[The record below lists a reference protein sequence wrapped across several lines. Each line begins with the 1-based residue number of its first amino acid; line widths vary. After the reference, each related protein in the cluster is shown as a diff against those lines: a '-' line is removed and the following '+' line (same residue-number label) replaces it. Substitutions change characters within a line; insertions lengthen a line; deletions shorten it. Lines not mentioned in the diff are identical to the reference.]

1 MNIRDLSWITP
12 KIEKANTHHQ
22 ERISAF
28 YSGQQPKEIIAIAGR
43 MFGRN
48 HGLAGIN
55 DIDML
60 KKPDEWLDDVLKD
73 MAQYAHESADMI
85 TFKPLTIELDPLG
98 VHYIDALFGANVYI
112 HDNQTWSDQLD
123 CDLDDLQMP
132 DLDNSQVFRES
143 LELAR
148 KAVEITQGKIFI
160 TTPVLSCAINI
171 VINLFGERLLEA
183 LIVRP
188 ESAKRALQI
197 INDVII
203 YCTRA
208 FFEIIPDNIRR
219 NSVACN
225 RFAPDGFGQIDGCA
239 THLVSA
245 KQYVEFFADLDDEI
259 LGVSPNGGMMHLC
272 GTHAQHIPAFKTM
285 KNLRS
290 IQINDRAAEDLEL
303 YFDGL
308 RSDQIIYVA
317 PTPLLTLE
325 RILEITKGKRL
336 VLQIPLNEP
345 ILIDKI

>member
-203 YCTRA
+203 
-208 FFEIIPDNIRR
+208 
-219 NSVACN
+219 
-225 RFAPDGFGQIDGCA
+225 
-239 THLVSA
+239 
-245 KQYVEFFADLDDEI
+245 
-259 LGVSPNGGMMHLC
+259 
-272 GTHAQHIPAFKTM
+272 
-285 KNLRS
+285 
-290 IQINDRAAEDLEL
+290 
-303 YFDGL
+303 
-308 RSDQIIYVA
+308 
-317 PTPLLTLE
+317 
-325 RILEITKGKRL
+325 
-336 VLQIPLNEP
+336 
-345 ILIDKI
+345 